1 MCNETPLNRFLLMKK
16 QILLLHLLVFCLI
29 ETRIYSQEINA
40 ELITISCGSN
50 YFSFTGTSQPP
61 LIVRGKWC
69 GDSYMWVPINIGDTL
84 LEMAFVDEEPFT
96 GKSVAFD
103 STGNVIARYQF
114 ENGLIQ
120 KIDEFM
126 GKDTLRYSLN
136 LKNGIPHGS
145 QKGYDW
151 NGDLWMEK
159 NFNEGVLDGAF
170 YWSKERVD
178 YGLEPCIETG
188 VFRMGIYE
196 KTSAPCSALPVVGN
210 E

>member
-1 MCNETPLNRFLLMKK
+1 MKK
-16 QILLLHLLVFCLI
+16 QILSFLLLAFFLI
-29 ETRIYSQEINA
+29 ESRVYSQEINA
-40 ELITISCGSN
+40 VSITISCGNS

-69 GDSYMWVPINIGDTL
+69 GDSYMWVPVNIGDTL
-84 LEMAFVDEEPFT
+84 VEMALVNGEPFT
-96 GKSVAFD
+96 GIAVALD
-103 STGNVIARYQF
+103 STGIIIARYQF

-120 KIDEFM
+120 KIDEYM

-136 LKNGIPHGS
+136 FKNGIPHGR
-145 QKGYDW
+145 QRGYDW
-151 NGDLWMEK
+151 NGELWMEK
-159 NFNEGVLDGAF
+159 NFNNGILDGHF

-188 VFRMGIYE
+188 IYRMGIYE
-196 KTSAPCSALPVVGN
+196 KRSLLCSG

>member
-1 MCNETPLNRFLLMKK
+1 MKK
-16 QILLLHLLVFCLI
+16 QILSFLLLAFFLI
-29 ETRIYSQEINA
+29 ESRVYSQEINA
-40 ELITISCGSN
+40 ESITISCGNS

-69 GDSYMWVPINIGDTL
+69 GDSYMWVPVNIGDTL
-84 LEMAFVDEEPFT
+84 VEIAYFNDEPFT
-96 GKSVAFD
+96 GKSVAVD
-103 STGNVIARYQF
+103 SAGIIIARYQF
-114 ENGLIQ
+114 ENGLIK

-159 NFNEGVLDGAF
+159 NFNEGILDGPF
-170 YWSKERVD
+170 YWSKDRVD

-188 VFRMGIYE
+188 VFRNGVYE
-196 KTSAPCSALPVVGN
+196 RTSEPCKVGD
-210 E
+210 